1 MMIDLKQYTE
11 KELIALQASI
21 QNEISE
27 RKKERYKKLTEDLQ
41 VIIETLANEFPYETA
56 CYLDDYEA
64 DELNWK
70 ELEKILI

>member
-41 VIIETLANEFPYETA
+41 VIIETLANEFPYEIA